1 MSDIQQAITFKS
13 QGETIFANIGIPSE
27 EAPCVI
33 MSHGMEGSKD
43 GKKWLLLASRLYKAG
58 FAYLRFN
65 YRGCG
70 VGKET
75 SEGRFE
81 DTTLGSRI
89 QDYRAAINF
98 IKTNAVGKNRL
109 AVVGSS
115 FGGTVAIAAYDSR
128 IKAMVTLA
136 TPCKFKIPADDTYK
150 VYKGERF
157 FELPSSGRRLKKGFF
172 TEVSEYDA
180 CSAIEEIGCPLLVIH
195 GDTDDLVP
203 VTDAYYIYEKANEPK
218 RLQIIEGGSHG
229 FDEYG
234 HMERIVSLT
243 VDWFKQYL

>member
-1 MSDIQQAITFKS
+1 MQQAVTFKS
-13 QGETIFANIGIPSE
+13 QNETIFANIGVPSKA
-27 EAPCVI
+27 APCVI
-33 MSHGMEGSKD
+33 MSHGMEGSKN

-58 FAYLRFN
+58 LAYLRFN

-70 VGKET
+70 TGKET
-75 SEGRFE
+75 SQGRFE

-98 IKTNAVGKNRL
+98 ASTTAVDRNRL

-136 TPCKFKIPADDTYK
+136 TPCKFKIPADDLYK
-150 VYKGERF
+150 VYQGERF
-157 FELPSSGRRLKKGFF
+157 FELPSGRRLKKGFF
-172 TEVSEYDA
+172 ADISEYDA
-180 CSAIEEIGCPLLVIH
+180 CSAVEEIGCPLLVIH
-195 GDTDDLVP
+195 GDADSLVS
-203 VTDAYYIYEKANEPK
+203 VENAHYIYEKASEPK

-229 FDEYG
+229 FDESK
-234 HMERIVSLT
+234 HINQIVNLT
-243 VDWFKQYL
+243 VDWFKQYLIV